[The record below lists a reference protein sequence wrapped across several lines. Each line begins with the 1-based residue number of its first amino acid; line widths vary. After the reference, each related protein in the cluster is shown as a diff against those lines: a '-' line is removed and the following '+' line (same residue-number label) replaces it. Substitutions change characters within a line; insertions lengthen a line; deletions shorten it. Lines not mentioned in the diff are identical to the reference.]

1 MITGGKLAGDWV
13 EAAETE
19 RKQIGIFSVARRH
32 YPRVESE
39 HAHSA
44 RVFCHCSCGLG
55 ARVREA
61 EGSRGAAKSLEAAR
75 RQAKRDYT
83 AVTTAYP
90 VSDRS
95 LPTLA
100 CALVTRERRARALG
114 TLACIT
120 FCVRSACVRVLR
132 CAWRGSARGKEQTR
146 TEAARITPNRGNMSI
161 AALLQAAEY
170 IERRERGECSFCLLC
185 SLFPN

>member
-1 MITGGKLAGDWV
+1 MSRSGRDREKTDRYILCC
-13 EAAETE
+13 
-19 RKQIGIFSVARRH
+19 SSSLSARRIGA
-32 YPRVESE
+32 RTLGT
-39 HAHSA
+39 

-120 FCVRSACVRVLR
+120 FCVRALRACVCYV
-132 CAWRGSARGKEQTR
+132 ARGA
-146 TEAARITPNRGNMSI
+146 EARGGRSK
-161 AALLQAAEY
+161 
-170 IERRERGECSFCLLC
+170 RERKLPELRQIEEI
-185 SLFPN
+185 